1 MGNIFGRFGGEQ
13 YLSQCLDNDGDG
25 AYDTDRPRRRKQ
37 KYPRRPV
44 LKTFETIDAGPVVFD
59 PADVKSIRPAGGTW
73 EGLAS
78 WVNFGGVTE
87 VALKGTV
94 PEVATMISEALKA

>member
-44 LKTFETIDAGPVVFD
+44 LKTFEKGLGPHPSTAYTAQV
-59 PADVKSIRPAGGTW
+59 GGRA
-73 EGLAS
+73 ERRAHE
-78 WVNFGGVTE
+78 VTTTAA
-87 VALKGTV
+87 ALPKIAAAFTG
-94 PEVATMISEALKA
+94 